1 MAGVKGKSGSKKGR
15 IVDWNVGRKTSTS
28 KRDRALFIRCTAEE
42 RQEIKIKLNI
52 LKENLKCQTLVE
64 TVLVLIEKE
73 ISKNK

>member
-1 MAGVKGKSGSKKGR
+1 MERRGGR
-15 IVDWNVGRKTSTS
+15 REGAGRKKSTS

-42 RQEIKIKLNI
+42 RLEIKIKLNI

>member
-1 MAGVKGKSGSKKGR
+1 METRGGKRAGA
-15 IVDWNVGRKTSTS
+15 GRKTTPN
-28 KRDRALFIRCTAEE
+28 KRDRALFIRCTLKE
-42 RQEIKIKLNI
+42 RQEIKTKLKC

>member
-1 MAGVKGKSGSKKGR
+1 MERRGGKRAGT
-15 IVDWNVGRKTSTS
+15 GRKTSTS

-52 LKENLKCQTLVE
+52 LKKKLKCQTLVE
-64 TVLVLIEKE
+64 TVLVLIDKE

>member
-1 MAGVKGKSGSKKGR
+1 MERRGGKRAGA
-15 IVDWNVGRKTSTS
+15 GRKTTPN
-28 KRDRALFIRCTAEE
+28 KRDRALFIRCTSTE

-52 LKENLKCQTLVE
+52 LKKKLKCQTLVD

>member
-1 MAGVKGKSGSKKGR
+1 MMWKSYWGSQMATPPFL
-15 IVDWNVGRKTSTS
+15 IPTS

>member
-1 MAGVKGKSGSKKGR
+1 METRGGKRAGA
-15 IVDWNVGRKTSTS
+15 GRKTTPN

-52 LKENLKCQTLVE
+52 LKKKLKCQALVE
-64 TVLVLIEKE
+64 TVLVLIDKE